1 MKSGYFVHEVAFAKQ
16 PKLKKREMKKIL
28 MLITAFVFGN
38 GMLGILPMAS
48 AQELS
53 TRSNQQDTTAVASSE
68 NMTLIASIK
77 ADSAFQSHCVEGL
90 RAAIEASREARNQRI
105 ENERRAAEEVDSLN
119 VAAEEV
125 ASVDSNKPF
134 EGKIVKW
141 AGRNRYGKYTSQCA
155 AHANGCLGRAGYY
168 SQGHAYQILSQ
179 FPSVINGYK
188 HVKIPNLSTVSAD
201 KRFATVLEMHRE
213 AADYVK
219 ENLDIS
225 KLVRGKYYV
234 VNMYYRTSPYM
245 LQFFYS
251 ARKQGTGNY
260 GTHVGVLYYSTEYKT
275 WVVEHN
281 IHGNVYYDPL
291 LSILGGL
298 SNPHSYGV
306 TSISRVSR

>member
-1 MKSGYFVHEVAFAKQ
+1 
-16 PKLKKREMKKIL
+16 MKKIL
-28 MLITAFVFGN
+28 MLIAAFVLAN
-38 GMLGILPMAS
+38 GVLSTAS
-48 AQELS
+48 AQEVS
-53 TRSNQQDTTAVASSE
+53 TTRNQDTSVAE
-68 NMTLIASIK
+68 QPAGMALIASIK
-77 ADSAFQSHCVEGL
+77 ADSTFQTNCVEGL
-90 RAAIEASREARNQRI
+90 KAAIEASRQANIQAAVVADSLSMVAEAP
-105 ENERRAAEEVDSLN
+105 EEEVVSD
-119 VAAEEV
+119 VAG
-125 ASVDSNKPF
+125 KPF

-168 SQGHAYQILSQ
+168 SQGHAYQIPCH

-188 HVKIPNLSTVSAD
+188 HVKVPDLSKVKAEE
-201 KRFATVLEMHRE
+201 RFATVLNMHRE

-251 ARKQGTGNY
+251 GRKQGTGNY
-260 GTHVGVLYYSTEYKT
+260 GTHVGVLYYSKEYQM
-275 WVVEHN
+275 WIVEHN
-281 IHGNVYYDPL
+281 IHGNVHYDPL
-291 LSILGGL
+291 TSILGGL

-306 TSISRVSR
+306 TSISRVSK